1 MTGPSD
7 RTPWWEFDPE
17 ERPVPMTPGQSWEPA
32 DEAELIVNAEREAIL
47 REDTEPSVVTLAQL
61 SAAAAP
67 RPSQTGVPMSRR
79 AAGLAAVGLAAACV
93 AMFALGWAQG
103 RANAV
108 TEAVS
113 PATHERQATVSLNG
127 SDPYPMAIRKGGE
140 A

>member
-17 ERPVPMTPGQSWEPA
+17 ERPIPMSPGQSWEPA
-32 DEAELIVNAEREAIL
+32 DDAELIVNAEREAIL

-61 SAAAAP
+61 RAATE
-67 RPSQTGVPMSRR
+67 PSPPQTGAPMSRR
-79 AAGLAAVGLAAACV
+79 VARLAAAGLAAACA

-103 RANAV
+103 RAHAV
-108 TEAVS
+108 TEAVR
-113 PATHERQATVSLNG
+113 PVTQERQATVSLNG
-127 SDPYPMAIRKGGE
+127 SDPHPTATRKGGE